1 MLPRGLFA
9 LYHPSISGTE
19 LMPEARTRRDSSFAF
34 AVMINFLESVLVFNM
49 AHFSES
55 WMHRITKNSR
65 AVAKQCAQAE
75 IPRQGTTPA
84 FGKEARMLRS
94 EIGFL
99 PVSQIGDRR
108 CPICRSSMRLAW
120 IEPLEKPGYDTR
132 TFECLH
138 CQHLDTAVVKYRASV
153 TRS

>member
-55 WMHRITKNSR
+55 WKL
-65 AVAKQCAQAE
+65 K
-75 IPRQGTTPA
+75 
-84 FGKEARMLRS
+84 
-94 EIGFL
+94 FL
-99 PVSQIGDRR
+99 DRGR
-108 CPICRSSMRLAW
+108 RL
-120 IEPLEKPGYDTR
+120 PLVRRRVCCDRK
-132 TFECLH
+132 
-138 CQHLDTAVVKYRASV
+138 
-153 TRS
+153 